1 MKKMFIVNS
10 EEFKVGNTYSK
21 ADSKKFK
28 KVNDFNDAVWQ
39 LTPKKNM
46 IVIADELTDE
56 KNIRYRIEEELDYKK
71 IFNSDEISS
80 LKKLDY
86 FSKIKDVDY
95 NKYEVLYD
103 EGMKFIKSCKDLDF
117 SLHAI
122 YTLVDLDLKMYSYFI
137 ENIINNDSTGEYLK
151 EITNLRY
158 GAEHYSE
165 SIVNKLI
172 KVTKDT
178 CNLNNL
184 MYFILNLSRCRE
196 SYLNAEIDFYEI
208 LNLIDEYDKEGRY
221 YVMLNEALPYFELNY
236 VQTKIIELAKANND
250 CTYCVKFLNE
260 IKSNGKFNSYKTI
273 RFNDFIDTIVDFWN
287 EDMRTY
293 FIDYKKLKFISKE
306 NLLKLMSKCNDES
319 KKTINLFLTKNNI
332 NI

>member
-39 LTPKKNM
+39 LTPNKNM

-71 IFNSDEISS
+71 IFNSDEIYP

-95 NKYEVLYD
+95 DKYQVLYD

-117 SLHAI
+117 LLHVI
-122 YTLVDLDLKMYSYFI
+122 YTLVDLDLKMYSHFI
-137 ENIINNDSTGEYLK
+137 ENIIENDSTGKYLK
-151 EITNLRY
+151 EITQLRY
-158 GAEHYSE
+158 GAKYYSE

-172 KVTKDT
+172 KVTNDT
-178 CNLNNL
+178 CNLSNL

-196 SYLNAEIDFYEI
+196 SNLHSEIDFYDI
-208 LNLIDEYDKEGRY
+208 LNLIDEYDKEGKY

-236 VQTKIIELAKANND
+236 IQTKIIELAKANND
-250 CTYCVKFLNE
+250 CTYCVDFLNK
-260 IKSNGKFNSYKTI
+260 IVFNSKFNSYKTI
-273 RFNDFIDTIVDFWN
+273 RYNDFIDIIIDFWN
-287 EDMRTY
+287 EDIKTY
-293 FIDYKKLKFISKE
+293 FISHNTLKFISKE
-306 NLLKLMSKCNDES
+306 NLIKLKNKCNNDD
-319 KKTINLFLTKNNI
+319 KNRINLFLTKTI
-332 NI
+332 